1 MDYKKMF
8 YAKCEK
14 AIKHNEQLA
23 LQSDKELASHYNTIR
38 HLLYDEWGKHVDSC
52 VQENKPVMPVLFI
65 PTSIPLSVYYSLP
78 QQIDVFTLDGIEKYA
93 GIRQLKVIVDM
104 YAYSTENKED

>member
-1 MDYKKMF
+1 MF
-8 YAKCEK
+8 YAECEK

-23 LQSDKELASHYNTIR
+23 LPAIQRLNDHYQTIKQ
-38 HLLYDEWGKHVDSC
+38 LLYDEWGKYVDHC

-78 QQIDVFTLDGIEKYA
+78 RQIEVFTLDGLEEYA
-93 GIRQLKVIVDM
+93 GVNRLKVIVDM
-104 YAYSTENKED
+104 YAYNTENKKD

>member
-8 YAKCEK
+8 SAKCEE

-23 LQSDKELASHYNTIR
+23 IQSTKELEGRYHTIKQ
-38 HLLYDEWGKHVDSC
+38 LLYDEWVKYVDHC

-65 PTSIPLSVYYSLP
+65 PTSTPLSVYYSLP
-78 QQIDVFTLDGIEKYA
+78 RQIEVFTLDGLEEYA
-93 GIRQLKVIVDM
+93 GVNRLKVIVDM
-104 YAYSTENKED
+104 YAYNTENKEN